1 MKSRT
6 LMLIAAM
13 TLLAALAIPSP
24 LAAQKPVKHHHYK
37 LIDLGTFGGPNSG
50 NNSPSVIISNEG
62 AVTGVADTSIP
73 DPYAPN
79 CFGDCFVQH
88 AFEWRNGVLIDLGSL
103 PGGSSSYTNAINSHD
118 QIVGQSQNGLID
130 PLTGIPEFVAA
141 VWQDGRVIDLGT
153 FGGGFSL
160 ATANNNR
167 QQVVGCAFNDV
178 PDPFTP
184 TGVFYGIF
192 GLGPQQLR
200 AFRWQGKQL
209 QDLGTLG
216 GPDACAVWVN
226 DRGQIAGAS
235 FTNSDVNPATSLP
248 TLDPF
253 LWEHGRML
261 DLGTL
266 GGTLGFAFIINNQ
279 GQVAGQSNLA
289 GDVDAHAFLWE
300 RGTLTDL
307 GTLGGTFST
316 PIWLNEAGDVVG
328 GAFTPMDQLFHAFL
342 WRNGV
347 IRDLGTL
354 EGDCSSVAL
363 ALNSEGQIVGQS
375 SSTCDF
381 STARA
386 VLWEKG
392 GPALDLNRLVNPG
405 SGLQLT
411 EPKIINDRGEIV
423 AVGLLPNGDVH
434 SIVLI
439 PCDENHGDSEC
450 EDDGGATVVATQ
462 RISAPA
468 TQPADAT
475 QGRLTPEML
484 AALRVRFAR
493 RYRGFGAWPRN

>member
-1 MKSRT
+1 
-6 LMLIAAM
+6 
-13 TLLAALAIPSP
+13 
-24 LAAQKPVKHHHYK
+24 
-37 LIDLGTFGGPNSG
+37 
-50 NNSPSVIISNEG
+50 
-62 AVTGVADTSIP
+62 
-73 DPYAPN
+73 
-79 CFGDCFVQH
+79 
-88 AFEWRNGVLIDLGSL
+88 
-103 PGGSSSYTNAINSHD
+103 
-118 QIVGQSQNGLID
+118 
-130 PLTGIPEFVAA
+130 
-141 VWQDGRVIDLGT
+141 
-153 FGGGFSL
+153 L
-160 ATANNNR
+160 ATTNNNR
-167 QQVVGCAFNDV
+167 QQVVGCAFNGV

-235 FTNSDVNPATSLP
+235 FTNSDVNPATSFP

-316 PIWLNEAGDVVG
+316 PIWLNDAGDVVG

-363 ALNSEGQIVGQS
+363 GLNSEGQIVGQS

-405 SGLQLT
+405 SGLLLT

-434 SIVLI
+434 SVVLM
-439 PCDENHGDSEC
+439 PCDRDHSTGQEC
-450 EDDGGATVVATQ
+450 SKDYEMNATTAIQNRTAPVNQNPVKAMGAGMTAKEIAA
-462 RISAPA
+462 RI
-468 TQPADAT
+468 
-475 QGRLTPEML
+475 R
-484 AALRVRFAR
+484 AR
-493 RYRGFGAWPRN
+493 INGSRGFGARPAK